1 MKNQYFGDIN
11 DYKKYSLIRY
21 LSGNGKLRTLICWML
36 TEDDKGS
43 DGSRISYLQ
52 DSKTWRR
59 YDPLIYDGIRQHLIN
74 EGKRNVNCLTKMS
87 ILPSSE
93 FYMEPLKDD
102 IEKRKRYFDILFSK
116 HEEMD
121 LFFFDPDNGIEIK
134 SIRKGKKNSSKYLY
148 WDEVGTAFE
157 LSSAVMI
164 YQHFPR
170 VDRNRF
176 IQTMTETG
184 RKMIP
189 QADIFTYATS
199 HVLFLLFT
207 HRENRKF
214 ILNSN
219 KKISSAWKG
228 VVRINGNYFSKDEK
242 SK

>member
-21 LSGNGKLRTLICWML
+21 LNGNGKLSTLICWML

-43 DGSRISYLQ
+43 DGSKISYIR
-52 DSKTWRR
+52 DSKTWRK
-59 YDPLIYDGIRQHLIN
+59 YDPLIYDNIRRHLID
-74 EGKRNVNCLTKMS
+74 EGKRDVSCLSEMS

-102 IEKRKRYFDILFSK
+102 IEKRRRYFDILFSK
-116 HEEMD
+116 HRGVE

-134 SIRKGKKNSSKYLY
+134 SIKKGRRGSSKYIY
-148 WDEVGTAFE
+148 WDEVTTAFE

-170 VDRNRF
+170 TNRKRF
-176 IQTMTETG
+176 VQTLTDTG

-189 QADIFTYATS
+189 QADIFTYTTS
-199 HVLFLLFT
+199 HVLFLLFA
-207 HRENRKF
+207 HRRNREV
-214 ILNSN
+214 ISYSN
-219 KKISSAWKG
+219 RQIRTAWKG
-228 VVRINGNYFSKDEK
+228 LVRVNRSYFS
-242 SK
+242 

>member
-36 TEDDKGS
+36 TEDDKGT
-43 DGSRISYLQ
+43 DGGRISYIK
-52 DSKTWRR
+52 DSKTWRK
-59 YDPLIYDGIRQHLIN
+59 YDPLIYDSMRQHLIN
-74 EGKRNVNCLTKMS
+74 EGKRDVSCLTEMG
-87 ILPSSE
+87 LFHSSE
-93 FYMEPLKDD
+93 FYMDPLKDD
-102 IEKRKRYFDILFSK
+102 IDRRKQYFDTLFSK
-116 HEEMD
+116 HRGME

-134 SIRKGKKNSSKYLY
+134 SIKKGRKNSSKYLY
-148 WDEVGTAFE
+148 WDEVTTAFD
-157 LSSAVMI
+157 LGSAVMI

-170 VDRNRF
+170 VNRNRF
-176 IQTMTETG
+176 IQTMTENG

-207 HRENRKF
+207 HKENRKF
-214 ILNSN
+214 ILDSN

-228 VVRINGNYFSKDEK
+228 VVRINRNYFS
-242 SK
+242 